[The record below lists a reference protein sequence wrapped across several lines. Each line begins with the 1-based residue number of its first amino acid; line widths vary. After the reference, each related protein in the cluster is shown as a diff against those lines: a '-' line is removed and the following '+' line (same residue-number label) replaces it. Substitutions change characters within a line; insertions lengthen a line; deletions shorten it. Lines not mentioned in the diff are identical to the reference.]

1 MITSASNNR
10 VKYVTRLQS
19 DRRFRAREEAY
30 VVEGTRWVTE
40 VVQRQLGPLALYYTG
55 EWQSKPGHNEI
66 LQQLAGPVQ
75 EVSDAVM
82 AAMSDTETPSGVLA
96 VLPVQPL
103 PIPDLPQLLL
113 ILDEIRDPGNLGT
126 MLRTAAAAGV
136 GGVLLSP
143 GCVDPYNPKVVR
155 AGMGAHL
162 RIALHQLAWSEIAG
176 LTRGLQVWLAA
187 AGGDLP
193 YTDANWRQPSALII
207 GSEARGA
214 GAEASALATGSIYI
228 PMYAASESLNA
239 ATAAAVILFE
249 ALRQRS

>member
-1 MITSASNNR
+1 MITSVSNNK
-10 VKYVTRLQS
+10 VKYVARLQS
-19 DRRFRAREEAY
+19 DRRFRAREGAY
-30 VVEGTRWVTE
+30 VVEGTRWMAE
-40 VVQRQLGPLALYYTG
+40 VVQRQLAPLALYYTG
-55 EWQSKPGHNEI
+55 EWQRKPGHNQI
-66 LQQLAGPVQ
+66 LQQLAGLVQ

-96 VLPVQPL
+96 VLPVQPRPL
-103 PIPDLPQLLL
+103 SDGPQLLL

-126 MLRTAAAAGV
+126 MLRTAAAAGAD
-136 GGVLLSP
+136 GVLLSS

-162 RIALHQLAWSEIAG
+162 RVALHQMEWAEIAG
-176 LTRGLQVWLAA
+176 LIGGLQVWLAA
-187 AGGDLP
+187 ADGDLP
-193 YTDANWRQPSALII
+193 YSEINWRQPSALII

-214 GAEASALATGSIYI
+214 GEEACALATGSIYI

-249 ALRQRS
+249 ALRQRR